1 MKTFAF
7 SDLNRQ
13 SGEVL
18 DAALAAPVTLEKR
31 GKPRLVMMS
40 IEAYERLARFPRA
53 YTLEDAPDA
62 VHGELMAGMQDL
74 LSDDDAA
81 ETR

>member
-18 DAALAAPVTLEKR
+18 DAALAEPVTLTKH
-31 GKPRLVMMS
+31 GKPKLVVMS
-40 IEAYERLARFPRA
+40 IEDYERFTYPRA
-53 YTLEDAPDA
+53 YSIYDAPQA
-62 VHGELMAGMQDL
+62 VLDELLAAL
-74 LSDDDAA
+74 DDII
-81 ETR
+81 ESK